1 MTSSI
6 FSKQIQNRNFLSPI
20 GFEFKLSKAPKVD
33 FFSNSANIPQITLGT
48 AIQPSYLKDVDVP
61 GDKVVYDDFT
71 LNFIVDEDLQNY
83 STIHNWIIGLGFP
96 KTTQQFKNLTTS
108 TDLLR
113 DPQEQ
118 FSDGSL
124 IVLNSNLRANF
135 QIKYKDLFPVSLS
148 SLQFNATLG
157 QEEYFTAQ
165 ATFKYSI
172 YEILDMSG
180 NVL

>member
-20 GFEFKLSKAPKVD
+20 GFEFKLTKAPKVD

-48 AIQPSYLKDVDVP
+48 GIQPSYLKDIDVP
-61 GDKVVYDDFT
+61 GDKVVYDDFI

-96 KTTQQFKNLTTS
+96 KTTQQFKNLTTN
-108 TDLLR
+108 TELLR

-118 FSDGSL
+118 YSDGSL

-165 ATFKYSI
+165 VVFKYSI
-172 YEILDMSG
+172 YEIVDMSG